1 MYRKMLQTESLESQM
16 SAMKDNLE
24 KEHQR
29 WRTAQDNYE
38 RQVILQSDTI
48 QELTKTSQA
57 LASLKEK
64 ANELQRVSDIL
75 KDENNKLK
83 SKWESE
89 KLVLE

>member
-38 RQVILQSDTI
+38 RQVILQYDTI
-48 QELTKTSQA
+48 
-57 LASLKEK
+57 
-64 ANELQRVSDIL
+64 
-75 KDENNKLK
+75 
-83 SKWESE
+83 
-89 KLVLE
+89 